1 MIADPD
7 LPSKVAD
14 GRRPRPCIGLNDGCI
29 GRLYTGM
36 PMYCSVNPAIR
47 NPGLADA
54 SPVEEPAR
62 VVVVGGGVA
71 GLEAARAAAQRGHRV
86 VLFERRSELGGRAR
100 LAGMRSGRDRWTL
113 YVDWLREEADVAG
126 AEIRMG
132 VEADAAAVLA
142 EEPDAVIV
150 ATGSIL
156 RPEARIPG
164 PVPVL
169 DVDEL
174 LEGADLT
181 DPTSGSALILD
192 DDGQQLAPAA
202 AEVLIAAGFEVEI
215 ATTFK
220 SVGDLIDATQS
231 PLVLQKMA
239 VDGVR
244 LSPNLAGVSSLDGGV
259 VTMRHLYSEEQE
271 QREGVGLIVITGRRR
286 GLTTLRV
293 DLASAA
299 PSLPVTVV
307 GDALSPRTLMDATSE
322 GARAGATVASASV
335 PSPVI

>member
-1 MIADPD
+1 MTTA
-7 LPSKVAD
+7 SNSR
-14 GRRPRPCIGLNDGCI
+14 RRPPKI
-29 GRLYTGM
+29 
-36 PMYCSVNPAIR
+36 
-47 NPGLADA
+47 
-54 SPVEEPAR
+54 
-62 VVVVGGGVA
+62 
-71 GLEAARAAAQRGHRV
+71 
-86 VLFERRSELGGRAR
+86 
-100 LAGMRSGRDRWTL
+100 
-113 YVDWLREEADVAG
+113 
-126 AEIRMG
+126 
-132 VEADAAAVLA
+132 
-142 EEPDAVIV
+142 
-150 ATGSIL
+150 
-156 RPEARIPG
+156 
-164 PVPVL
+164 
-169 DVDEL
+169 
-174 LEGADLT
+174 
-181 DPTSGSALILD
+181 
-192 DDGQQLAPAA
+192 
-202 AEVLIAAGFEVEI
+202 LIAAGFEVEI

-335 PSPVI
+335 PSRMM